1 MDWIKFSETPPKIGM
16 FIAAIRIPYPAY
28 YWIGLYK
35 GVPEEDEDLF
45 DYWLE
50 LPEFP
55 NY

>member
-1 MDWIKFSETPPKIGM
+1 MEWIKFSERSPDIGM
-16 FIAAIRIPYPAY
+16 FIAAIRIPFPEY

-35 GVPEEDEDLF
+35 GVPNEDEDLF

-50 LPEFP
+50 LPQFP